1 MMRETYADRHHH
13 PPLLES
19 AEIVVSL
26 ALMATCWCAWYV
38 ARERYHLTSR
48 QLAEFATYLIIA
60 VSASAGAAILWI
72 TRRSR
77 REREWPHPPVAIA
90 RKRDEQ
96 VIEKAWKRNAVVL
109 GYDIHGQPW
118 YWPDRVRVMQAI
130 VLGMTGT
137 GKTTLLRSIIAQDLA
152 RVVGPPEEPHRI
164 PMVIFDGKGDLEFF
178 QDLLHLD
185 PGDRAARREAHR

>member
-60 VSASAGAAILWI
+60 VSAFAGAAILWV

-77 REREWPHPPVAIA
+77 REREWPHLPVAIA

-96 VIEKAWKRNAVVL
+96 VIEEAWKRNAVVL

-118 YWPDRVRVMQAI
+118 YWTDRVRVMQAI

-164 PMVIFDGKGDLEFF
+164 DCINSGS
-178 QDLLHLD
+178 
-185 PGDRAARREAHR
+185 